1 MPDQIA
7 ALLLAVP
14 YVVIFGIPSASIAA
28 KKGFAWYA
36 WPLAFGAIGLV
47 VVFLLPSA
55 TDSPTAEGASARRN
69 IGNAIGSVLS
79 IAFLLTVAIV
89 LVSSPS

>member
-1 MPDQIA
+1 MRDQIN

-36 WPLAFGAIGLV
+36 WPLAFGAIGMV

-55 TDSPTAEGASARRN
+55 NDSSTADGAAARRN
-69 IGNAIGSVLS
+69 VGNILGAVLS
-79 IAFLLTVAIV
+79 IGFLLTVVIV
-89 LVSSPS
+89 LVSCPS